1 MHLITGYAGEEHIQS
16 KDQGAFNAAFFGGG
30 QFVME
35 SGNMFEGSIYD
46 NNTVRILDGDG
57 LMYGRHFRIE
67 PNTYEDV
74 TIQTGTAGMN
84 RIDLIVAVYYKD
96 SNSGIEDSYLQV
108 VKGTE
113 SEGVAQEPSYTD
125 GNILDGATFNQMPLY
140 RVSIEGVVLASI
152 EPLFETKPTYKTLAE
167 KYAADFKKACE
178 THLDS
183 LNVFD
188 TVEEIEANTQEGQ
201 IAGALALKEML
212 TTNKQT
218 SEVCKAHCDNKAN
231 PHEVT
236 KVQVGLGNV
245 PNVATNDQTPT
256 YSAASANANLTSGE
270 KLSVA
275 FGKIAK
281 AISSLISHL
290 SNISNPHS
298 VTKAQ
303 VGLGNVDNTADSA
316 KSVKYAT
323 SAGSATSATKAT
335 QDGNGNNIVNTYAT
349 KASLGTQATMT
360 LSGTTLTITTK

>member
-16 KDQGAFNAAFFGGG
+16 KDQGAFNAAFFGDG

-35 SGNMFEGSIYD
+35 SGSMFEGSIYD

-74 TIQTGTAGMN
+74 TIQTGTAGKN
-84 RIDLIVAVYYKD
+84 RIDLIVATYSKD
-96 SNSGIEDSYLQV
+96 GNSGFETSFLQV
-108 VKGTE
+108 IKGAETE
-113 SEGVAQEPSYTD
+113 GIPQEPPYTN
-125 GNILDGATFNQMPLY
+125 GNILDGATLNQMPLY
-140 RVSIEGVVLASI
+140 KVSIEGVVLASI
-152 EPLFETKPTYKTLAE
+152 EQIFETKPTYAALAE
-167 KYAADFKKACE
+167 QYAAEFKKSCE

-183 LNVFD
+183 LNILD
-188 TVEEIEANTQEGQ
+188 TMEEIEANTQAGQ
-201 IAGALALKEML
+201 LAGALVLKEML
-212 TTNKQT
+212 TNNKET
-218 SEVCKAHCDNKAN
+218 SENCEAHCTSEEN
-231 PHEVT
+231 PHKVT
-236 KVQVGLGNV
+236 KAQVGLGNV

-256 YSAASANANLTSGE
+256 YTAASANANLTSGE

-303 VGLGNVDNTADSA
+303 VGLGNVDNTADSQ
-316 KSVKYAT
+316 KSVK
-323 SAGSATSATKAT
+323 SATSATKAT
-335 QDGNGNNIVNTYAT
+335 QDGNGNNIVSTYAT